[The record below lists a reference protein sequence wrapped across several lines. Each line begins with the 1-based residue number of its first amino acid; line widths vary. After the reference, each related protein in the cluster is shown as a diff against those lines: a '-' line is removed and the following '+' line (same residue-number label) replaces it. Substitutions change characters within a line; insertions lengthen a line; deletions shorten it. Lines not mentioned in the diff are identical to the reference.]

1 MSQLFASPKLSFL
14 RTQTDMLHFI
24 GFCIPTLV
32 LILGCTLESHAVLL
46 KLASKIRI
54 PKVEEPDSVCV
65 CVCVCVCM

>member
-32 LILGCTLESHAVLL
+32 LILGCTLESLGEL
-46 KLASKIRI
+46 EKLDTQAQVKLESLRMDIF
-54 PKVEEPDSVCV
+54 
-65 CVCVCVCM
+65 